1 MSSERTFS
9 QVFLIFCSIY
19 CCFYLGSVNSE
30 DLFVEEAG
38 ETDFIPI
45 ESEPEIRTK
54 RESQVDYNYSYTNDY
69 DENTQGKII
78 TSFSCE
84 YLNLRIL
91 DFENSGMIIHLSYLV
106 MILSKVK

>member
-45 ESEPEIRTK
+45 ESEPEIRAK
-54 RESQVDYNYSYTNDY
+54 RESQADYNYSYTNDY
-69 DENTQGKII
+69 DENTQGKNNHQ
-78 TSFSCE
+78 
-84 YLNLRIL
+84 LHMN
-91 DFENSGMIIHLSYLV
+91 
-106 MILSKVK
+106 LSKVEKSLVFNFMVFLPCCFFLMPD

>member
-45 ESEPEIRTK
+45 ESEPEIRIK
-54 RESQVDYNYSYTNDY
+54 RESQDDYNYSYTNDY
-69 DENTQGKII
+69 DENTQGK
-78 TSFSCE
+78 TT
-84 YLNLRIL
+84 YLLCL
-91 DFENSGMIIHLSYLV
+91 LTKFC
-106 MILSKVK
+106 VKI

>member
-54 RESQVDYNYSYTNDY
+54 RESQADYNYSYTNDY

-78 TSFSCE
+78 G
-84 YLNLRIL
+84 YIL
-91 DFENSGMIIHLSYLV
+91 PVLFGV
-106 MILSKVK
+106 KV

>member
-45 ESEPEIRTK
+45 ESEPEIRIK
-54 RESQVDYNYSYTNDY
+54 RESQDDYNYSYTNDY
-69 DENTQGKII
+69 DENTQGKI
-78 TSFSCE
+78 TYQLCLLTKFC
-84 YLNLRIL
+84 
-91 DFENSGMIIHLSYLV
+91 
-106 MILSKVK
+106 VKI